1 MFFSTEYI
9 LLIIVTI
16 ALGGATQLY
25 IKSTFKKYSSVPSQS
40 GLTGAQVAQRIL
52 EANGIA
58 AGAGQESG
66 EGACVVV
73 PVGGNLTDHYDPR
86 SGVVALSD
94 PVYGESSISAI
105 AVAAHEVGHAIQ
117 DAKNYTWGE
126 IRTAIVP
133 IVNFGSSAA
142 GILIFA
148 GFIINLSGLIWLGI
162 LGYSL
167 AVGFQIVTL
176 PVELNASKRA
186 LVQLESLGILAPA
199 EVPGARQVLT
209 SAALTYVAAAL
220 ISVLNLMYYIGLAS
234 NRD

>member
-1 MFFSTEYI
+1 MYFSIEYI

-16 ALGGATQLY
+16 AIGGATQLY
-25 IKSTFKKYSSVPSQS
+25 IKSTFSKYSSVPSQS

-58 AGAGQESG
+58 AGVGQESG
-66 EGACVVV
+66 EGACIVA
-73 PVGGNLTDHYDPR
+73 PVAGNLTDHYDPR

-148 GFIINLSGLIWLGI
+148 GFIINFTGLIWLGI

-220 ISVLNLMYYIGLAS
+220 ISVLNLLYYIGLAS